1 MIDSFAL
8 ITIDKKFQNKI
19 LEYWHFNFLQQ
30 ILKITNTQAI
40 RRLAK
45 DKKRWENLINENTDL
60 NSLFYFILPYCR

>member
-45 DKKRWENLINENTDL
+45 DKNDGK
-60 NSLFYFILPYCR
+60 ILLMKIQI